1 MRASYVRISEVKHR
15 GSSSNHTI
23 YSDLLLVSRCAK
35 YWWLGLQGTGGN
47 VPYER
52 LKTWPRHMQRDTSD
66 SGAHITFLDFHTDV
80 RNPSQTTK
88 KRVSCHLPSIF
99 NDLILGETSNLIP
112 AVHLGLIGI
121 YRFDLSGNAE
131 KTWNDVHVLVRQPGS
146 SAQCSDP
153 PSTAI

>member
-1 MRASYVRISEVKHR
+1 MSGFSYRRSKPIANHKKK
-15 GSSSNHTI
+15 GIMSSTEH
-23 YSDLLLVSRCAK
+23 
-35 YWWLGLQGTGGN
+35 
-47 VPYER
+47 
-52 LKTWPRHMQRDTSD
+52 
-66 SGAHITFLDFHTDV
+66 
-80 RNPSQTTK
+80 
-88 KRVSCHLPSIF
+88 F